1 MIKNELIS
9 IRLPKET
16 KEKFMT
22 WLTRE
27 NKTMSLVLLEFIER
41 YIEEK
46 EEEEA
51 KRRRKEKCEYKTG
64 LE

>member
-41 YIEEK
+41 YIEER
-46 EEEEA
+46 EEEA
-51 KRRRKEKCEYKTG
+51 KRQRKEKFQYKTG
-64 LE
+64 IE

>member
-1 MIKNELIS
+1 MTKNELIS
-9 IRLPKET
+9 IRLLRET
-16 KEKFMT
+16 KEKFMK

-46 EEEEA
+46 EEEA
-51 KRRRKEKCEYKTG
+51 KRRQKEKFEYKTG
-64 LE
+64 IE

>member
-9 IRLPKET
+9 IRLPRET

-46 EEEEA
+46 EEEA
-51 KRRRKEKCEYKTG
+51 KRRRKEKCEYPKG
-64 LE
+64 VE